1 MINVNELRQEVIN
14 LEGEILKLESIKRRL
29 QRIMSDEENNTYKQF
44 IPVIEKY
51 LNQELNKDQQSKLWE
66 ELKRHKTKD
75 VISHLEGYKMEY
87 KKTDNDEWKHLI
99 ITKEVKTNE

>member
-14 LEGEILKLESIKRRL
+14 LEGEILKLEFIKRRL
-29 QRIMSDEENNTYKQF
+29 QRIISDEENNTYKQF
-44 IPVIEKY
+44 IPIIERY

-66 ELKRHKTKD
+66 ELKRHKIKD
-75 VISHLEGYKMEY
+75 VISHLEDYKMEY

-99 ITKEVKTNE
+99 ITKEVN